1 MRFVN
6 LFGRESS
13 PIAKAIAAFG
23 GLLLFTLISTTVN
36 AARLRAGFASPSLNV
51 AMLWITQE
59 GRLFEK
65 NGVDVEALYLESTL
79 AQKALIAGNIDFSM
93 MTAINM
99 AAPKLAGAD
108 LIMLAGFV
116 NRFTYRV
123 VVRPEINATS
133 DLKGKRIGIF
143 RFGSAADR
151 ASRLVLAKFGL
162 DPEKDV
168 TYVQTPGADP
178 ARIAALMSKVIDG
191 ALLNPPYYKHA
202 VAGGM
207 KILANMAEM
216 DIPIQHIGLVTSQK
230 FVQANP
236 DLTRRIVKSFLEGI
250 HLMRTNPEIAKKAL
264 SKYMRITDLKELEE
278 SYQLLKSLIA
288 IKPYP
293 TLEGFKTVFAELAE
307 KVPAARIANPKE
319 FVDTRILEEFDRSG
333 FIDGLYK

>member
-1 MRFVN
+1 M
-6 LFGRESS
+6 
-13 PIAKAIAAFG
+13 
-23 GLLLFTLISTTVN
+23 
-36 AARLRAGFASPSLNV
+36 
-51 AMLWITQE
+51 
-59 GRLFEK
+59 
-65 NGVDVEALYLESTL
+65 
-79 AQKALIAGNIDFSM
+79 
-93 MTAINM
+93 
-99 AAPKLAGAD
+99 
-108 LIMLAGFV
+108 
-116 NRFTYRV
+116 
-123 VVRPEINATS
+123 
-133 DLKGKRIGIF
+133 
-143 RFGSAADR
+143 
-151 ASRLVLAKFGL
+151 
-162 DPEKDV
+162 
-168 TYVQTPGADP
+168 QTPGADP
-178 ARIAALMSKVIDG
+178 ARIAAMMSKIIDG

-250 HLMRTNPEIAKKAL
+250 HLMRTNPEVAKKAL
-264 SKYMRITDLKELEE
+264 SKYMRITDPKELEE

-307 KVPAARIANPKE
+307 KVPAARTANPKD

>member
-1 MRFVN
+1 M
-6 LFGRESS
+6 
-13 PIAKAIAAFG
+13 
-23 GLLLFTLISTTVN
+23 T
-36 AARLRAGFASPSLNV
+36 
-51 AMLWITQE
+51 
-59 GRLFEK
+59 
-65 NGVDVEALYLESTL
+65 YL
-79 AQKALIAGNIDFSM
+79 
-93 MTAINM
+93 
-99 AAPKLAGAD
+99 
-108 LIMLAGFV
+108 
-116 NRFTYRV
+116 
-123 VVRPEINATS
+123 
-133 DLKGKRIGIF
+133 
-143 RFGSAADR
+143 
-151 ASRLVLAKFGL
+151 
-162 DPEKDV
+162 
-168 TYVQTPGADP
+168 QTPGADP
-178 ARIAALMSKVIDG
+178 ARIAALMSKIIDA

-307 KVPAARIANPKE
+307 KVPAARTANPKE

>member
-1 MRFVN
+1 MHLPFPKGHRRF
-6 LFGRESS
+6 LS
-13 PIAKAIAAFG
+13 AIVQLT
-23 GLLLFTLISTTVN
+23 LLLTVLWRPHDSQ

-51 AMLWITQE
+51 SLLWIVHE
-59 GRLFEK
+59 AKLFEK
-65 NGVDVEALYLESTL
+65 NGLDVEVLYLESTL
-79 AQKALIAGNIDFSM
+79 AQKALIAGNIDFAM

-99 AAPKLAGAD
+99 SAPKLAGAD

-116 NRFTYRV
+116 NRFTYRLV
-123 VVRPEINATS
+123 ARPEINSPA

-162 DPEKDV
+162 DPDKDV

-178 ARIAALMSKVIDG
+178 ARIAAMMSKIIDA

-202 VAGGM
+202 VSGGM
-207 KILANMAEM
+207 KILANMTEM

-230 FVQANP
+230 FVTANP
-236 DLTRRIVKSFLEGI
+236 DATRRIVKSFLEGI
-250 HLMRTNPEIAKKAL
+250 HLMRTNPDLSKKAL
-264 SKYMRITDLKELEE
+264 SKYMRITDRKELEE
-278 SYQLLKSLIA
+278 NYQLLKSLVP

-307 KVPAARIANPKE
+307 KLPAARTADPKD

-333 FIDGLYK
+333 FIDNQYR